1 MAELTKQ
8 ALQVENNTQFP
19 NNNAGLITPT
29 NLRTF
34 NSDMIDSLVDE
45 ISYTAD
51 SASFNSRINNITG
64 SATNTGS
71 LLLTASFDNGT
82 RNLTFTKGD
91 ASTFNVNIPD
101 TSGSAGNFV
110 TTSSF
115 NAYTASTDSSITQLN
130 ASSASQQISIDALNT
145 NSASVNISITNVNS
159 ATASLF
165 TSVNNINT
173 FTQSAQ
179 TSINA
184 LNAATSSYVTS
195 AITASSLVTASF
207 SGNTLT
213 FTKGDASTFGV
224 VIPDVSGST
233 INTGSFVTTSS
244 FNAYTQS
251 NDQRVTSLEANSASV
266 NTSITNINSAT
277 SSLFTSASLGLTTAS
292 FAGNTLTFTKG
303 DSSTFGVVIPD
314 VSGSGAIP
322 TGTVSSSAQITAL
335 GFVSSSVTASSLVTA
350 SAAGSTITFTKGD
363 ASTFSVSVDTGS
375 AGTTI
380 YDTVRTGENIT
391 KGDPLYISGSQGA
404 NPIVYKADAADPNKM
419 PVTYVAASTIAINNT
434 TEAIILGHIEGV
446 DLTGYVAGQTIYVAE
461 GGGWSLNL
469 PSGSNSITQLLGV
482 ITKGGSGGKGLVLN
496 PGPAQLPGLDTGYMW
511 VGGSTNQ
518 PTEITTASFATTG
531 SNNFKG
537 VETIGDIAGTNTGE
551 VYLLGRSGSLVLGN
565 SVNSP
570 TYAALSHLSSSVVN
584 GSTNLIFKNTSFT
597 GDTIISGSGNIF
609 SNPFTATAGYKRYIG
624 GGNNLYLNSTNGI
637 NSQITASAISVS
649 GNRPTMNNNI
659 FNGDTDFLINQAVNS
674 VGTHTYS
681 HNKIGGTNATV
692 TINALSHTGSVNILA
707 NTVNNAVITINA
719 SSASLAEI
727 ATGRSGSGTVNVNS
741 NLIQGGT
748 VTNTS
753 PLALGTSLTQ
763 TILSNIVTGGSITV
777 TNISSSLN
785 VNAFNNIA
793 IGAISYTNAGA
804 AGLALHRT
812 AGSVSTSYGAMT
824 FIASGS
830 AISATGNISPTAM
843 TVTNRMFSGSLG
855 SGSLTF
861 ANNQI
866 QGGGNTYTITGSFG
880 GTGSPA
886 MAANGIFGI
895 TNTIFTN
902 VEGRGLYTDFRS
914 NLIGGAGLILTGSN
928 NNAITASG
936 GAYFGRFNADDGR
949 RNGTGENILVVGT
962 GTSATARKTGFLI
975 DSGSNS
981 FFEGTLNVSGSTS
994 FTGSA
999 PTILSSSFSGSL
1011 ITNLTDIYTDVPSV
1025 QQIVTLTSASYA
1037 GLVSGSLVDPNTLYV
1052 VSGSTTTTI
1061 DTSSF
1066 VTTSSFNSYTAS
1078 QDTKNAT
1085 LGALTGSFATT
1096 GSNVF
1101 VGNQTITGSLILS
1114 SSAAVELQVIG
1125 NLVVTG
1131 SAIGN
1136 VVAMSVTSNTASMDF
1151 NIGNYF
1157 VLTASVSPIRIEV
1170 SNLSGGNT
1178 STLSLLATTGSTI
1191 TFSSNVQQPSG
1202 SAYTASV
1209 SGSNDILSFVAFNS
1223 SKVNVVSTLK
1233 MI

>member
-64 SATNTGS
+64 SVTNTGS

-173 FTQSAQ
+173 FTQSAE